1 MKWRDFAMADTKTK
15 VTLVGTVLAKPGVEF
30 VYEGETPECGTCK
43 VKKACHNLNK
53 GHRYRIVTVRSTHHE
68 CAVHYNG
75 ATAVE
80 VMDAPVTMLISADM
94 AIVNSKVKIEFSCNK
109 SECRSYPLCR
119 PDGVVEG
126 EKYVVAD
133 VMGNASEICSK
144 GRALKLVEIKP
155 A

>member
-1 MKWRDFAMADTKTK
+1 MTETKTK
-15 VTLVGTVLAKPGVEF
+15 VTLVGTVLAKQGVEF
-30 VYEGETPECGTCK
+30 IYEGESAECSTCK
-43 VKKACHNLNK
+43 VKKACNNLTR

-68 CAVHYNG
+68 CALHLNG

-80 VMDAPVTMLISADM
+80 VMDAPITMLINADM
-94 AIVNSKVKIEFSCNK
+94 AMTNSKVKIEFSCNK
-109 SECRSYPLCR
+109 GECRSYPLCR

-126 EKYVVAD
+126 EKYIIAD
-133 VMGNASEICSK
+133 VLGNAPDICEK